1 MDIGNDDDDGEDG
14 GEDENRKVREW
25 LEDSL
30 G

>member
-1 MDIGNDDDDGEDG
+1 MDFGNDNDDEGG

>member
-1 MDIGNDDDDGEDG
+1 MDIGIDNDEEEGG